1 MELKIRDEYSYFIHT
16 FIVKEDKYVK
26 YLNKLLRDER
36 FRLKIL
42 NKEIDKDLY
51 FHFLPKIRSF
61 LFRGFDLDEDKLLK
75 FQKLPIDTKAA
86 LLAEFPCVIF
96 EYNMEEDIQGKAG
109 NDSDIFFKVQKVQII
124 LFNTGIGFLCIK
136 TTMENSNSFS
146 DLLDFNNKLRNVKDK
161 SNDNEKLEE
170 INIQASSLGD
180 MVGLKDFVKEITGPD
195 LDALKKALD
204 IEQFYTYSYACVSK
218 PNDDLTW
225 KFENTKEEFKKFIN
239 VFPSKYNY
247 DLLQNKDIE
256 IMELGKYSKIGIS
269 KLGMKLLC
277 SDEDMENYTLV
288 PYDFERKYFYT
299 YILMLY
305 FRVYLKKID
314 YEFKN
319 SNNIV
324 KVRKKFVYFTKNLK
338 IQEITT
344 EDMGSDIYNTI
355 KKTLEI
361 EGIYADVKNKYDVLY
376 KESKIERNEK
386 VYTRIIGI
394 LAITLLFNLVN
405 IILMFFGK

>member
-1 MELKIRDEYSYFIHT
+1 MELKIREEYSYFIHT
-16 FIVKEDKYVK
+16 FIIKENKYVK
-26 YLNKLLRDER
+26 YINKLLRDER
-36 FRLKIL
+36 FDLKIF
-42 NKEIDKDLY
+42 NEEIDKDLY
-51 FHFLPKIRSF
+51 LHFLPKMRSF
-61 LFRGFDLDEDKLLK
+61 LFKGFDFDEEKLVK
-75 FQKLPIDTKAA
+75 FKKLPLDTKAA
-86 LLAEFPCVIF
+86 LLAEFPCITF
-96 EYNMEEDIQGKAG
+96 EYNMEEEIQGKVETE
-109 NDSDIFFKVQKVQII
+109 NDIFFKVHKVQLIM
-124 LFNTGIGFLCIK
+124 FNTGIGFLCIK
-136 TTMENSNSFS
+136 TTMENSKKFS

-170 INIQASSLGD
+170 INVQASSLGD
-180 MVGLKDFVKEITGPD
+180 MVALKDFVKDITGPD

-204 IEQFYTYSYACVSK
+204 IEQFYTYSFACVSK
-218 PNDDLTW
+218 PQDDLTW
-225 KFENTKEEFKKFIN
+225 NFEDTKGEFKKFIN

-247 DLLQNKDIE
+247 DLIQNKDIE
-256 IMELGKYSKIGIS
+256 IMQLGKYSKIGIS

-344 EDMGSDIYNTI
+344 EDMGSDIYNNV
-355 KKTLEI
+355 KKALEI
-361 EGIYADVKNKYDVLY
+361 EDIYADVKNKYDILY
-376 KESKIERNEK
+376 KESKLDRNEK

-394 LAITLLFNLVN
+394 LAITLLFNLFN
-405 IILMFFGK
+405 IILMFFGN